1 MKWRC
6 RVREIAPRLENGIV
20 ELLWTRSVLNKTLR
34 LSKFMENRLPARL
47 SEQVVRLSLRAKRL
61 LVL

>member
-34 LSKFMENRLPARL
+34 LSKFTENRLQPGSQSR
-47 SEQVVRLSLRAKRL
+47 SLG
-61 LVL
+61 

>member
-34 LSKFMENRLPARL
+34 LSKFTENRLPARL